1 VRGGRPAY
9 LCDANA
15 VSAVSERKRH
25 ARSLFAG
32 IAADYDRWAQ
42 LLSFGQDRRWHD
54 VMIETV
60 AAAADRPGAFVAD
73 VATGTGAVAIA
84 LARRYPCRVVGVD
97 QSPDMLAG
105 ARDRIAAAG
114 LADRIELVES
124 DAEGLPLAPGSVD
137 ALTHTYLLRYVD
149 DPAAVLRTL
158 AGAVRPG
165 GIMASLEFGVPR
177 GAALHAWRAYT
188 RIGLP
193 AAGALAGP
201 GWVHTGRFL
210 GPSIEGFWKRHPLD
224 AVLGMWAE
232 AGMERIRARRLSTGG
247 GIVIWGV
254 RAGG

>member
-1 VRGGRPAY
+1 
-9 LCDANA
+9 
-15 VSAVSERKRH
+15 VSAASERKDH

-54 VMIETV
+54 VMVETV
-60 AAAADRPGAFVAD
+60 APAADRPGAVVAD

-84 LARRYPCRVVGVD
+84 LARRYPCRVIGID

-105 ARDRIAAAG
+105 ARDRVEIAG
-114 LADRIELVES
+114 LGARIDLVEA

-137 ALTHTYLLRYVD
+137 ALTHTYLLRYLD

-158 AGAVRPG
+158 AAAVRPG
-165 GIMASLEFGVPR
+165 GMMASLDFGVPR
-177 GAALHAWRAYT
+177 GVALHAWRAYT

-210 GPSIEGFWKRHPLD
+210 GPNIEEFWGRHPLES
-224 AVLGMWAE
+224 VLRMWAD
-232 AGMERIRARRLSTGG
+232 AGMERIRSRRLSVGG